1 MVGVQR
7 FFANNNNALRDAI
20 LTASGVKPAAAI
32 FRSSINRTGNGT
44 VKLTGSYSGA
54 EDASFDIEITSDT
67 SATPRVSSP
76 VFSGVGNGQ
85 LQSLTVD
92 PGTSAEVFT
101 ISLADLGSD
110 TTAAQAGLGSVSL
123 QAKMSGSSGNSIN
136 ITVDESGLVYTD
148 TDYAAL
154 DNWSTGQTYRLGDQ
168 WDFGAKPLQAD
179 GALDP
184 SSPRIVFGDDPQV
197 YRQYKKR
204 EEGQWRYYVTPAL
217 VRDVPE
223 GARIKAVTGNRSVTI
238 TDGVTPETYNT
249 IVTTYDL
256 LAAIRSSSALVDVVG
271 VISNDRQPGG
281 QAVIDLPLKT
291 VSYALPVVTSGSK
304 YATGLSN
311 LVVDTGA
318 PTEAVLITCA
328 DNATIGSERWNVE
341 GTVSGKLLQAISGV
355 DYESSIVNFRI
366 PTKSPEVKPSAN
378 VSWDTAYETREDAE
392 VSPPICVSN
401 FTLGANASG
410 KSITFTYKQR
420 PNDDD
425 CACSKAA
432 VSGRISAA
440 CLGIDEEAVMATLD
454 PEYKSRLQTLYD
466 WRSTFMQENT
476 FIGNDSVGG
485 TTLDR
490 QLIESVTTV
499 FAEALYLFFGD
510 ATARAAWDA
519 AFSAMQN
526 ELADFTGSETQ
537 WVEGWQAS
545 NAYSQGWIIPS
556 EANDNGHVYILVD
569 GDGGNSGA
577 TEPVWPVNGTTV
589 VDGALTWRDAGLRSD
604 SGLTEFDTGTKYN
617 DWSASEVLSSLSTT
631 YRKPSSANDNGHY
644 YRSFTGTCS
653 ATEPTWPTDGGSVV
667 DGSVTWVDMGLRGGF
682 YNIGTVVQP
691 TEANANGHAYIAL
704 NSGTSGGVEPAWPVD
719 GSTIKQAF
727 SEVTWLDLGYWR
739 QMGVTQEA
747 VQDLNPSVTDVGEFI
762 TRYSA
767 KMDALGI
774 GLGIV
779 PGKADGS
786 SVGGAACWSDPGDGF
801 AWMAPGYLP
810 AFTNRAW
817 HSAKRNLDGDI
828 ESTREFA
835 LAIKCACPEHLK
847 EGDSITITIDGVTG
861 GGKAYQVGDSF
872 RVPVINA
879 SALFLAGGVDG
890 DDTHTWSVTGNVS
903 GNMADYAVVDAAELP
918 YSAGGIGFTIYRGGI
933 PFSLGDQFQFAVEGG
948 QYRWRKDAAAW
959 SAAADIPDTP
969 VLLSDGV
976 SADFQAGAA
985 PSYVAG
991 DSHSFLARQPYAPS
1005 HVQTPQDET
1014 WQWDGAGATL
1024 TANLGGAQNID
1035 AFVLARHTLPEG
1047 AVITVEGGQ
1056 DGVAWPESVVLTWR
1070 DGVMAELLPS
1080 SWNVEWLRLTV
1091 ANASGGAIGWWWAG
1105 PPVSTEY
1112 SAGKVSLRRNYAIT
1126 RGGGLNP
1133 SGLFAG
1139 KGQGGEI
1146 SWSTFLSQT
1155 DLDKLLLM
1163 LDHVKVNDE
1172 PIVVLPHQDH
1182 PQEAALVSIEVDD
1195 VDIDDDY
1202 QFQPDDRN
1210 NRLLS
1215 LRLPLA
1221 AVLS

>member
-7 FFANNNNALRDAI
+7 FFANNNNLLRDAI
-20 LTASGVKPAAAI
+20 LAASAVKPAAAI
-32 FRSSINRTGNGT
+32 FRSAITRDGNGT

-85 LQSLTVD
+85 LQGLSVD

-110 TTAAQAGLGSVSL
+110 TTAAQAGLGDVSL
-123 QAKMSGSSGNSIN
+123 QAKTAGSAGNSIN
-136 ITVDESGLVYTD
+136 ITVDESGLVYAD
-148 TDYAAL
+148 TDNAL
-154 DNWSTGQTYRLGDQ
+154 LDDWSASQAYRLGDQ

-184 SSPRIVFGDDPQV
+184 ASPRIVFGDDPQI

-217 VRDVPE
+217 VRDVSE
-223 GARIKAVTGNRSVTI
+223 GARIKTVTGSRSVTI
-238 TDGVTPETYNT
+238 TDGVTPETHNT
-249 IVTTYDL
+249 IVTVYDL
-256 LAAIRSSSALVDVVG
+256 LVAIRNSSTLVDVVG
-271 VISNDRQPGG
+271 VISNDRQPAG

-291 VSYALPVVTSGSK
+291 VSYALPVITTGSK
-304 YATGLSN
+304 YVTGLNN
-311 LVVDTGA
+311 LVVNASA
-318 PTEAVLITCA
+318 PTEAVVITCT

-341 GTVSGKLLQAISGV
+341 GKVSGKLLEAISGV
-355 DYESSIVNFRI
+355 DYESTNLNFRV
-366 PTKSPEVKPSAN
+366 PSKSPEVKPSAN
-378 VSWDTAYETREDAE
+378 VSWDTSYETRDDAE

-401 FTLGANASG
+401 FTLGANAAG

-425 CACSKAA
+425 CSCSKAA

-440 CLGIDEEAVMATLD
+440 CLGLDEEAVMATLD

-466 WRSTFMQENT
+466 WRSIFMQENT

-490 QLIESVTTV
+490 QLIESVTKV

-519 AFSAMQN
+519 AFTSMQN

-577 TEPVWPVNGTTV
+577 TEPVWPVDGSPV

-604 SGLTEFDTGTKYN
+604 SGLPAFDEGFVN
-617 DWSASEVLSSLSTT
+617 QEWSASEVFSSSGGS
-631 YRKPSSANDNGHY
+631 YRKPTALNDNGHY
-644 YRSFTGTCS
+644 YRCFTGTAS
-653 ATEPTWPTDGGSVV
+653 ATEPTWPTNGGSVV
-667 DGSVTWVDMGLRGGF
+667 DGGVTWVDMGLRGLDID
-682 YNIGTVVQP
+682 IGTVVQP

-704 NSGTSGGVEPAWPVD
+704 NSGKDGGVEPTWPVD
-719 GSTIKQAF
+719 GSTVKQAF
-727 SEVTWLDLGYWR
+727 SEINWLDLGYWR
-739 QMGVTQEA
+739 QMGVSQET
-747 VQDLNPSVTDVGEFI
+747 VQDLNPSATDVGEFI

-779 PGKADGS
+779 PGKAEGS

-828 ESTREFA
+828 VSTREFA

-847 EGDSITITIDGVTG
+847 EGDSITITIAEVTG
-861 GGKAYQVGDSF
+861 GGKSYQLGDSF

-879 SALFLAGGVDG
+879 STLYLAGGVDG

-903 GNMADYAVVDAAELP
+903 GNLADYAVVDAAEVA
-918 YSAGGIGFTIYRGGI
+918 YSAGGVGFTIYRGGI

-948 QYRWRKDAAAW
+948 QYRWRKDGAAW
-959 SAAADIPDTP
+959 SAAADIPDAP
-969 VLLSDGV
+969 VVLSNGV

-985 PSYVAG
+985 PSYVSG

-1005 HVQTPQDET
+1005 HVQAPQDDA
-1014 WQWDGAGATL
+1014 WQWDGIGAAL
-1024 TANLGGAQNID
+1024 TANLGSAQDID
-1035 AFVLARHTLPEG
+1035 AFMLARHSLPEG
-1047 AVITVEGGQ
+1047 ATITIEGGP
-1056 DGVAWPESVVLTWR
+1056 DGASWPESIALIWR
-1070 DGVMAELLPS
+1070 EGVIAELLS
-1080 SWNVEWLRLTV
+1080 TDWNVTWLRITV
-1091 ANASGGAIGWWWAG
+1091 ANASGGSIGWWWAG
-1105 PPVSTEY
+1105 QALSTEY
-1112 SAGKVSLRRNYAIT
+1112 SAGKVSLRRNYAIS
-1126 RGGGLNP
+1126 RGAGLNP

-1139 KGQGGEI
+1139 KGRGGEI
-1146 SWSTFLSQT
+1146 AWNTFLSQT

-1182 PQEAALVSIEVDD
+1182 PQEAALVNIEVDD

-1202 QFQPDDRN
+1202 QFQPDDIN